1 MGKRFDTLVFPGGKG
16 KACTFSY
23 DDGVVQDRRLA
34 ELLRRYGMKC
44 TFNLNSALLGQHAEG
59 AAPGKRTVDIS
70 KVSPEELET
79 VYAGHEIAGHGLF
92 HSALNS
98 VGTPLA
104 S

>member
-44 TFNLNSALLGQHAEG
+44 TLC
-59 AAPGKRTVDIS
+59 AA
-70 KVSPEELET
+70 
-79 VYAGHEIAGHGLF
+79 
-92 HSALNS
+92 
-98 VGTPLA
+98 GTA
-104 S
+104 RRRRCTR

>member
-44 TFNLNSALLGQHAEG
+44 TFNLDGGYLQGEPGG
-59 AAPGKRTVDIS
+59 AGD
-70 KVSPEELET
+70 
-79 VYAGHEIAGHGLF
+79 GLRR
-92 HSALNS
+92 A
-98 VGTPLA
+98 
-104 S
+104 

>member
-34 ELLRRYGMKC
+34 ELHAQVWNEMYIQFEL
-44 TFNLNSALLGQHAEG
+44 SLLGQHAEG

-79 VYAGHEIAGHGLF
+79 VYAGHEIAGPWRFILR
-92 HSALNS
+92 
-98 VGTPLA
+98 
-104 S
+104 